1 MIGLGTIINT
11 CAIVLGG
18 AGGLIFGKKLPE
30 RFQKTLMSANGI
42 CVIFLGISGTLEK
55 MLVFQNGSFST
66 QGTMMLIASLSI
78 GAVIGE
84 LLNIDSAMEK
94 FGEFLK
100 RKTGS
105 AKDTRFVDG
114 FVTASL
120 TVCIGAMAV
129 VGAIEDGIYGD
140 PSTLIA
146 KSILDAIIV
155 LILSSTMGKGCLFS
169 AIPVLLFQGAITAFA
184 RLVEPLFTEAA
195 LSNLSMVGSVL
206 ITCVG
211 INLLRDKKIKVANL
225 LPSIIIAVAVAF
237 IPYKF

>member
-1 MIGLGTIINT
+1 MIGLGTVINT

-18 AGGLIFGKKLPE
+18 AGGLLFGKKLPE

-55 MLVFQNGSFST
+55 MLVFQNGAFST

-84 LLNIDSAMEK
+84 LLNIDSAMER

-105 AKDTRFVDG
+105 AKDTGFVDG

-129 VGAIEDGIYGD
+129 VGAIEDGINGD
-140 PSTLIA
+140 ISTLVA
-146 KSILDAIIV
+146 KSILDMIIV
-155 LILSSTMGKGCLFS
+155 LIMSSAMGKGCLFS
-169 AIPVLLFQGAITAFA
+169 AIPVLIFQGSITAFA
-184 RLVEPLFTEAA
+184 RLIEPLFTEAA

-211 INLLRDKKIKVANL
+211 LNLLRDKKIKVANL
-225 LPSIIIAVAVAF
+225 LPSIIIAVAIAF